1 MRFLSTSFRWLGCL
15 ACAVLV
21 GCAIVPTPA
30 SAPASLQANQLVG
43 IDWIVTT
50 IEGVAQLQHP
60 RPRLRWNNMDRF
72 SGSGGCNAFHGQALI
87 TGQTVRVV
95 ALVPVGKPCMAEPGS
110 QEDRFFKALE
120 NAYAIRI
127 ESGQLHLLSEDGR
140 VVLRL
145 ARAVGSP

>member
-1 MRFLSTSFRWLGCL
+1 MRFVSMSFRWLGSL

-21 GCAIVPTPA
+21 GCAIAPKPA
-30 SAPASLQANQLVG
+30 SAPTAVQASQLVG

-50 IEGVAQLQHP
+50 IDGVAQLQNP
-60 RPRLRWNNMDRF
+60 RPRLRWNDMDRF
-72 SGSGGCNAFHGQALI
+72 SGSGGCNSFHGQALI

-120 NAYAIRI
+120 IAYSIRI

-145 ARAVGSP
+145 ARAVV